1 MSKGNTGNSDRSE
14 FEETTED
21 SVVKAIKIASRAVS
35 RPQKKSAFYRKPA
48 RFTFRVLILT
58 ETKVADRLKLILA
71 PFGYRLDVAED
82 GRKALDMLNDHTYD
96 LIIGSP
102 KVPGTDGFQFLH
114 TARMANKTAEV
125 PFLMILDSEKGQE
138 VVKAF
143 QLGSEDVAAINTND
157 VILRARI
164 RVLLRLSAQRVRIR
178 NEKRLLGIKVT
189 DRTRKLEE
197 ITMATVAAL
206 EKATELSDSETGHH
220 ILRVANYSALFAERT
235 GLDSALVEKIRLYAP
250 LHDVGKVGVPDKIL
264 KKKGKFTDEEYD
276 EMKKHTTFGFE
287 LLKVAQAESVACN
300 IALSHHE
307 RMDGSGYPK
316 GLQGD
321 QIPVEAKIVAVADVF
336 DAMTNDRCYKDG
348 KPPSLALK
356 LISEEL
362 AHQFD
367 PAVVEAFV
375 VHFDEVLEIFESCR

>member
-1 MSKGNTGNSDRSE
+1 MLSE
-14 FEETTED
+14 HF
-21 SVVKAIKIASRAVS
+21 
-35 RPQKKSAFYRKPA
+35 
-48 RFTFRVLILT
+48 
-58 ETKVADRLKLILA
+58 
-71 PFGYRLDVAED
+71 
-82 GRKALDMLNDHTYD
+82 YD

-102 KVPGTDGFQFLH
+102 KVPEDDVFRFL
-114 TARMANKTAEV
+114 RMVRMSNKTDEI
-125 PFLMILDSEKGQE
+125 PFLMILESEEGND
-138 VVKAF
+138 VIKAF
-143 QLGSEDVAAINTND
+143 QLGADEVACKNTNE

-164 RVLLRLSAQRVRIR
+164 RVLLRLSAHRVRIR
-178 NEKRLLGIKVT
+178 NEKRLLGIKVM

-197 ITMATVAAL
+197 ITMATAAAL

-220 ILRVANYSALFAERT
+220 ILRVANYSALFAEEI

-264 KKKGKFTDEEYD
+264 KKKGLFTAEEYD

-287 LLKVAQAESVACN
+287 LLKVAQAESVARN

-307 RMDGSGYPK
+307 RMDGSGYPN
-316 GLQGD
+316 GLKGD

-336 DAMTNDRCYKDG
+336 DATTNDRCYKEG

-356 LISEEL
+356 LISEDL

-367 PAVVEAFV
+367 PSVVEVFAM
-375 VHFDEVLEIFESCR
+375 HFDKVMEIFEGCRSPD